1 MVINL
6 YQKNRWG
13 EMYSNLLK
21 SDTKARKV
29 IPIYIIKTIED
40 IWKKNNNYKN
50 VAKLIL
56 RILFVD
62 PSLMTLKFWNLQRL
76 KIYNKVIF
84 KF

>member
-50 VAKLIL
+50 VAKEKITST
-56 RILFVD
+56 
-62 PSLMTLKFWNLQRL
+62 SLEMSSRSYPQSR
-76 KIYNKVIF
+76 
-84 KF
+84 